1 MENKINILMVDDQP
15 ENLAAVEVALEE
27 LGQNLIRA
35 NSGDECLRWLLD
47 NDAAVILLDVHMPDL
62 DGFETAKLIRSRPR
76 SKHTPIIFLTAKA
89 KDEID
94 TFQGYS
100 LGAVDY
106 IFKPFNSEI
115 LKSKVSVFAD
125 LFRQSQQL
133 KEQSE
138 LLAFQSSELIQSN
151 RLKSEFLANMSHE
164 IRTPMSAIIGM
175 SELLLRS
182 PLDKEQSEYAS
193 IILESSQALL
203 TIINDILDLS
213 KIEAGKLNLEIVE
226 FELLNLVE
234 GAASLFAKDAQK
246 KGISLMTYVSSDL
259 PRYFYGD
266 TIRLRQILINLLGN
280 ALKFTPHGE
289 IEIWVEAISGTKEDD
304 SLRLRFMVK
313 DTGIGIKPDMIGR
326 LFQPFTQVEGGL
338 DRQFGGTGLGLSIS
352 KRLVE
357 LMGGNIHVESKY
369 GMGSTFSFDLPISV
383 ATTKEKE
390 LGCFD
395 VEGKGRILVVDDL
408 DSSCRILKSY
418 LTYCDVHCDTANDAK
433 EALKLL
439 KDKASTNERYDLVV
453 IDFVLS
459 DSDGLTLAKRI
470 KDDDVLRDTKLIL
483 LTAHDKRGLG
493 ELAVQGGFSAYLT
506 KPVKRNNLLECI
518 SGVLRGESRIDVNKK
533 FEPEPIEEFDVLPS
547 YKPMAEAMDGESKG
561 LVLVAEDNLVNQ
573 KVTVLQLKEL
583 GYDAF
588 VVGTGKAAVEE
599 ALLGDYIVVL
609 MDCQMPKMD
618 GFEAVSKIRQA
629 EALSGKR
636 IPIIGLTA
644 QAMAGDRERCLEV
657 GMDDY
662 LSKPLTIDKL
672 REKMDFWSVT
682 EADEEL
688 ETSQNGSGD
697 NSFDGRMT
705 RQEMRFPG
713 DRQDITTPPVG
724 SPITGPDFD
733 AAVLRESLTEADA
746 QDVLCTYIES
756 SEGLVEA
763 LRIAVS
769 NREKDRVI
777 KVAHELKGASGSVG
791 AILLQ
796 RLCAAIERSAVQDQW
811 APVYKLFTEVESGF
825 DRTKNAMLQSQTV

>member
-1 MENKINILMVDDQP
+1 MVDDQP

-27 LGQNLIRA
+27 LNQNLIRA
-35 NSGDECLRWLLD
+35 NSGYEALRWLLD
-47 NDAAVILLDVHMPDL
+47 NDAAVILLDVHMPEM

-76 SKHTPIIFLTAKA
+76 TKHTPIIFLTAKA
-89 KDEID
+89 KEEMD

-106 IFKPFNSEI
+106 IFKPFEPEI

-182 PLDKEQSEYAS
+182 ELDKEQSEYAN

-234 GAASLFAKDAQK
+234 GAAALFAKDAQK

-259 PRYFYGD
+259 PRYFFGD
-266 TIRLRQILINLLGN
+266 TLRLRQILINLLGN

-289 IEIWVEAISGTKEDD
+289 IEIWVEALSGTKDDD
-304 SLRLRFMVK
+304 SLKLRFIVK

-357 LMGGNIHVESKY
+357 LMGGSIQVESKY

-383 ATTKEKE
+383 ATTKDKE

-395 VEGKGRILVVDDL
+395 VEGRGRILVVDDL

-418 LTYCDVHCDTANDAK
+418 LTYCDVQCDTANDAK
-433 EALKLL
+433 EALKKL
-439 KDKASTNERYDLVV
+439 KDNAHGQEKYDLVI

-470 KDDDVLRDTKLIL
+470 KDDHALSETKLIL
-483 LTAHDKRGLG
+483 LTAHDKKGLG
-493 ELAVQGGFSAYLT
+493 ELAVQNGFSAYLT

-518 SGVLRGESRIDVNKK
+518 SGVLRGEVRIDLNKSVEPDLEE
-533 FEPEPIEEFDVLPS
+533 EPEVRPS
-547 YKPMAEAMDGESKG
+547 YKPMADTMDGESKG

-583 GYDAF
+583 GFDAF

-599 ALLGDYIVVL
+599 ALLGSYIVVL

-672 REKMDFWSVT
+672 REKMDFWSMT
-682 EADEEL
+682 ETEEDFAH
-688 ETSQNGSGD
+688 NNDSGLN
-697 NSFDGRMT
+697 NSKGEQPRMS

-713 DRQDITTPPVG
+713 DRQDITAPPAG
-724 SPITGPDFD
+724 SPITGADFD
-733 AAVLRESLTEADA
+733 PAVLRESLTEADA
-746 QDVLCTYIES
+746 QDVLSTYVES

-769 NREKDRVI
+769 NRDKDRVI

-796 RLCAAIERSAVQDQW
+796 RLCAAMEKGAIQDQW
-811 APVYKLFTEVESGF
+811 ASVYKLFTEVETGF
-825 DRTKNAMLQSQTV
+825 DRAKKAMNHSQTVI